1 MKPGDKYIKLVEWSE
16 DDGCFVGS
24 CPELFYGGCH
34 GLDARIVF
42 DQLCNLLDSFLHPS
56 CSRNPRNRAIL
67 FPPPMIASQLVST
80 LQDR

>member
-16 DDGCFVGS
+16 EDACFVGS

-34 GLDARIVF
+34 GPDARIVF
-42 DQLCNLLDSFLHPS
+42 DQLCNLVDETINQYLEDGKNLPQ
-56 CSRNPRNRAIL
+56 
-67 FPPPMIASQLVST
+67 PMIASQLVST